1 MHEPLKI
8 KTCIIGNQAVG
19 KTSILLRIHDNI
31 FKEKMV
37 ATTGIDYN
45 SRKEVI
51 NGEKVTV
58 ELWDTTGQDRF
69 RNVVTNFFR
78 GAHGIFLTFDLN
90 SEDSLVGLQLWLKQI
105 NSVLEPHVPKILLGN
120 KMDIKPEPTL
130 SQMKIINKYCEENNM
145 KFMKVSA
152 KTS

>member
-90 SEDSLVGLQLWLKQI
+90 SEDSLLGL
-105 NSVLEPHVPKILLGN
+105 
-120 KMDIKPEPTL
+120 
-130 SQMKIINKYCEENNM
+130 
-145 KFMKVSA
+145 
-152 KTS
+152 

>member
-1 MHEPLKI
+1 
-8 KTCIIGNQAVG
+8 
-19 KTSILLRIHDNI
+19 
-31 FKEKMV
+31 MV

-130 SQMKIINKYCEENNM
+130 SQMKIISKYCEENNM